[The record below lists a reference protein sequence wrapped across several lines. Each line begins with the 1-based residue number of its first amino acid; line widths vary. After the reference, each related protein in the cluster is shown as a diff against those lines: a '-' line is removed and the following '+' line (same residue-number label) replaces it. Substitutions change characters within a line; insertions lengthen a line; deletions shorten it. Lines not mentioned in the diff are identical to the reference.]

1 MIVESFAS
9 HHAYELQGLIQGGVD
24 GVASHPP
31 HQNNKNQDNKEMIDT
46 LTWWCAT
53 TMSQHENDR
62 SASELPCISHAK
74 FNSST
79 ASHPP
84 SLNPESAP
92 ELTIHIV
99 QSCLICYSISET
111 SICLFRGAYYQCQY
125 SFGIVSVLS
134 IDCLGAGIDCCKY
147 AFRMGIEFPP
157 LAFLVASQCR
167 ECHC

>member
-1 MIVESFAS
+1 MAG
-9 HHAYELQGLIQGGVD
+9 ADTGGVD

-84 SLNPESAP
+84 PSLNPESAP
-92 ELTIHIV
+92 VWCKFNTRHCGVKYVNKQRHKPSRHFAVTIFQLGQRLKTIIIGACANSRY
-99 QSCLICYSISET
+99 QA
-111 SICLFRGAYYQCQY
+111 LFFLPARSARVPLRG
-125 SFGIVSVLS
+125 
-134 IDCLGAGIDCCKY
+134 KK
-147 AFRMGIEFPP
+147 
-157 LAFLVASQCR
+157 
-167 ECHC
+167 